1 MGKQFTRAQV
11 LHRLHGVKQAG
22 RPILAACPGSGLNAK
37 LCELGGADLI
47 TLVHTG
53 LVRQKGLPSIASL
66 DRPPNET
73 VREMMAE
80 QFAVTKD
87 IPITCGIEVGDYPA
101 QGDLDALIDS
111 FLPLGFSGVM
121 NYPTSGE
128 IASPE
133 FMELAGRGGG
143 KEEYQLLQHSGE
155 QAMLELC
162 RRREQAGVGYG
173 RELELIRRCR
183 ERDIFTAVYAFTAEQ
198 AAQMAA
204 AGADCICGH
213 CGGTGGGLVGHAET
227 ADHRS
232 AARRLQAMVEAAH
245 AAAPDVLVLGHG
257 GPFST
262 PEDTALMYQYCQV
275 DGFVAGSA
283 VDRIPAERAIPAA
296 VRAFKETGK

>member
-1 MGKQFTRAQV
+1 MGTRFTRAQV
-11 LHRLHGVKQAG
+11 LERLHGVKAAG
-22 RPILAACPGSGLNAK
+22 RPILAVCPGSGLNAK

-66 DRPPNET
+66 DRPPNDI

-101 QGDLDALIDS
+101 QGDLDALIDT

-133 FMELAGRGGG
+133 FLALAGRSAGT
-143 KEEYQLLQHSGE
+143 EAYQLIQRSGE
-155 QAMLELC
+155 QAMLDLC
-162 RRREQAGVGYG
+162 RRREAAGVGYQ

-183 ERDIFTAVYAFTAEQ
+183 ERDIFTAVYAFTPEQ
-198 AAQMAA
+198 AASMAA

-232 AARRLQAMVEAAH
+232 AARRLQAMVEAAR
-245 AAAPDVLVLGHG
+245 AVNGEILVLGHG
-257 GPFST
+257 GPFSA
-262 PEDTALMYQYCQV
+262 PEDTALMYRYCQV

-296 VRAFKETGK
+296 VRAFKETEK